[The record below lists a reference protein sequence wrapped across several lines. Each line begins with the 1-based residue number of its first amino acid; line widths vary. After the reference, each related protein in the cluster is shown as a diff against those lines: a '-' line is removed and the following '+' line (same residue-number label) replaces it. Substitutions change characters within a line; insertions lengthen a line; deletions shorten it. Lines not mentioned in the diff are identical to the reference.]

1 MRAWHESRIVYDR
14 LGMLLACE
22 MYERFGTKGKRY

>member
-1 MRAWHESRIVYDR
+1 MRAWHESRIVYVG

-22 MYERFGTKGKRY
+22 MCERFGTKGTR